1 VWPHRRLDGPRWRR
15 RHTMNDI
22 CDLTEAEI
30 DLVAGGA
37 ASEEVGYLDCGWGVP
52 CGSVE
57 IKGAIRAAVNRV
69 ADIFR

>member
-1 VWPHRRLDGPRWRR
+1 
-15 RHTMNDI
+15 MNDI